1 MGKKY
6 EEVSD
11 SILNGLKKFDGFFS
25 REYYLDFED
34 RIGKMKENI
43 QESMREGRLLKIGIV
58 GEVKAGKSSFLN
70 ALIFDGKDVLPKAST
85 PMTAA
90 LTKITYSEKPSATI
104 VFYSEKDWE
113 NVIRFSEEY
122 DSEFEKY
129 YNKYVKDYY
138 QKNQTN
144 MGAYIQPLKSKDEMA
159 ITFKEL
165 TSLKLRSCK
174 ELTEMF
180 DKSEEDLASY
190 LGSTIELP
198 IEDIDNGLYDYIG
211 VEGKFTA
218 IVKHVELK
226 MNNEMLR
233 EVEIVDTPGLNDP
246 IVSRGETT
254 KRFLRECDV
263 VFLLSGCNQFL
274 TSEDISFMCDT
285 LPNEGIRNII
295 VVGSKFDAGILDDN
309 KSKSINVARNSTRN
323 ICNYQAEESI
333 KRCMGNAYNRE
344 ALKRINDS
352 LPPSYVSSV
361 LYSCAEKKKAG
372 ISYTKQEQHII
383 NQLKMH
389 FKDFEEDEKI
399 LMTLSG
405 IQQLKKNKLIPIMNS
420 KKEIIDEKN
429 REILSDNKRYLLK
442 LLEDITIQV
451 VQNKEDVERYDK
463 DQLQAK
469 LEKLQSK
476 LNSMRREIRN
486 IFDNE
491 SVEAARCL
499 NDMKVAIAAETK
511 NYIDFDVYSKTRTE
525 HGSYRT
531 GIFGWRV
538 EHYTEEVTTYTA
550 AVSDVISNIR
560 GYVNRCQE
568 YANEEFEKII
578 NINNLKNSIKRTA
591 IGAFDLSGRDFNE
604 NDILI
609 PIEIVVKKIQI
620 PKIDIDVAEFEKMIV
635 DAFSGAKVDGDDIHK
650 LRLKETEILGIISKR
665 IKTELDHNR
674 AEIENTMTVQATT
687 FVDNI
692 IEQMKSNMELI
703 KNQLDDKEAA
713 VKKYTDL
720 SDALVE
726 YKKMVKEMEM

>member
-6 EEVSD
+6 EKVSD

-129 YNKYVKDYY
+129 YNKYVKDCY

-144 MGAYIQPLKSKDEMA
+144 MGTYIQPPKSKDEMTRLFNK
-159 ITFKEL
+159 IV
-165 TSLKLRSCK
+165 SLKLTSCK
-174 ELTEMF
+174 ELTKMF
-180 DKSEEDLASY
+180 AESEEDLASY
-190 LGSTIELP
+190 LGRTIELP
-198 IEDIDNGLYDYIG
+198 LEDIDNGLYDYIG
-211 VEGKFTA
+211 AEGKFTA
-218 IVKHVELK
+218 IVKHVELR
-226 MNNEMLR
+226 MNNEMLQ

-263 VFLLSGCNQFL
+263 VFLLSYCGQFL

-295 VVGSKFDAGILDDN
+295 IVGSKFDSGILDDN
-309 KSKSINVARNSTRN
+309 KSKSITAAYNSTTSICEHLAKEN
-323 ICNYQAEESI
+323 I
-333 KRCMGNAYNRE
+333 KKCMTNAYNRE
-344 ALKRINDS
+344 VLKRINDS
-352 LPPSYVSSV
+352 LPPICVSSF
-361 LYSCAEKKKAG
+361 LFSCAEKKKAG

-389 FKDFEEDEKI
+389 FKDFEEDEKC
-399 LMTLSG
+399 LRKFSG
-405 IQQLKKNKLIPIMNS
+405 IQALKKKKLIPIMDS

-463 DQLQAK
+463 DQLQTK

-486 IFDNE
+486 IFENE
-491 SVEAARCL
+491 SVEAAKCL
-499 NDMKVAIAAETK
+499 NDMKVVIAAEAQ
-511 NYIDFDVYSKTRTE
+511 NYIDFDVHSQTHTE

-531 GIFGWRV
+531 GFLGWKV
-538 EHYTEEVTTYTA
+538 VHYTEEVTTYTA

-578 NINNLKNSIKRTA
+578 NINNLKDSIKRTA

-650 LRLKETEILGIISKR
+650 LRLKENEILGVISKR
-665 IKTELDHNR
+665 IKTELDHNGT
-674 AEIENTMTVQATT
+674 AIENTMTVQATT

-692 IEQMKSNMELI
+692 IEQMKSNIELI

>member
-609 PIEIVVKKIQI
+609 PIEIVVKTIQI

-665 IKTELDHNR
+665 IKTELDHNGT
-674 AEIENTMTVQATT
+674 AIENTMTVQATT

-703 KNQLDDKEAA
+703 KNQIDDKEAA